1 MKISKVTIVFLLPLC
16 LFLGGCES
24 IKNITDPLGDDKE
37 ENKDAKNETNDSK
50 AVKADEINLY
60 FVRPADVLTIGQ
72 DVELYLDDDEIGEL
86 SYSTKIQTTVKPGTY
101 ELATKVGWSLG
112 LPVTGLGGA
121 CKFEGDY
128 KFTEKKKKKSLNHP
142 RITNYYF
149 KIVFDPGLLCGE
161 HEIIGIVESEYS
173 DLAADIE

>member
-1 MKISKVTIVFLLPLC
+1 MKISKVTIAFLLPLC
-16 LFLGGCES
+16 LLLGVCES
-24 IKNITDPLGDDKE
+24 IKNITDPLADDKE
-37 ENKDAKNETNDSK
+37 ENKDVKNETNDSK
-50 AVKADEINLY
+50 AVKVDEINLY

-72 DVELYLDDDEIGEL
+72 DVELYVDDDEVGEL

-101 ELATKVGWSLG
+101 ELATKVGWSLS

-128 KFTEKKKKKSLNHP
+128 KFTEE
-142 RITNYYF
+142 NYYF

>member
-1 MKISKVTIVFLLPLC
+1 MKISKVTIAFLLPLC

-24 IKNITDPLGDDKE
+24 IKNITDPLGDDKKK
-37 ENKDAKNETNDSK
+37 NKDAKTETKDTNS
-50 AVKADEINLY
+50 VKADEINLY

-72 DVELYLDDDEIGEL
+72 DVELYLDDDEVGEL
-86 SYSTKIQTTVKPGTY
+86 SYSTKFQTTVKPGTY
-101 ELATKVGWSLG
+101 ELATKVGWSLS

-128 KFTEKKKKKSLNHP
+128 KFTEE
-142 RITNYYF
+142 NYYF

-173 DLAADIE
+173 DLAADID

>member
-1 MKISKVTIVFLLPLC
+1 MKISKVTIAFLLPLC

-24 IKNITDPLGDDKE
+24 IKNITDPLADDKE
-37 ENKDAKNETNDSK
+37 ENKDVKNETNDSK
-50 AVKADEINLY
+50 AVKVDEINLY

-72 DVELYLDDDEIGEL
+72 DVELYVDDDEVGEL

-101 ELATKVGWSLG
+101 ELATKVGWSLS

-128 KFTEKKKKKSLNHP
+128 KFTEE
-142 RITNYYF
+142 NYYF

-161 HEIIGIVESEYS
+161 HEIIGILESEYS

>member
-1 MKISKVTIVFLLPLC
+1 MKISKVTIAFLLPLC
-16 LFLGGCES
+16 LLLGGCES
-24 IKNITDPLGDDKE
+24 IKNITDPLADDKE
-37 ENKDAKNETNDSK
+37 ENKDVKNETNDSK
-50 AVKADEINLY
+50 AVKVDEINLY

-72 DVELYLDDDEIGEL
+72 DVELYVDDDEVGEL
-86 SYSTKIQTTVKPGTY
+86 SYSTKFQTTVKPGTY
-101 ELATKVGWSLG
+101 ELATKVGWSLS

-128 KFTEKKKKKSLNHP
+128 KFTEE
-142 RITNYYF
+142 NYYF

-161 HEIIGIVESEYS
+161 HEIIGILESEYS

>member
-1 MKISKVTIVFLLPLC
+1 MKISKVTIAFLLPLC

-24 IKNITDPLGDDKE
+24 IKNITDPLGDDKKKS
-37 ENKDAKNETNDSK
+37 KDAKTDTKDTNS
-50 AVKADEINLY
+50 VKADEINLY

-72 DVELYLDDDEIGEL
+72 DVELYVDDDEIGEL

-101 ELATKVGWSLG
+101 ELATKVGWSLS

-128 KFTEKKKKKSLNHP
+128 KFTEE
-142 RITNYYF
+142 NYYF

>member
-1 MKISKVTIVFLLPLC
+1 MKISKVTIAFLLPLC
-16 LFLGGCES
+16 LLLGGCES
-24 IKNITDPLGDDKE
+24 IKNITDPLADDKE
-37 ENKDAKNETNDSK
+37 ENKDVKNETNDSK
-50 AVKADEINLY
+50 AVKVDEINLY

-72 DVELYLDDDEIGEL
+72 DVELYVDDDEVGEL

-101 ELATKVGWSLG
+101 ELATKVGWSLS

-128 KFTEKKKKKSLNHP
+128 KFTEE
-142 RITNYYF
+142 NYYF

-173 DLAADIE
+173 DLAADIK

>member
-1 MKISKVTIVFLLPLC
+1 MKISKVTIAILLPLF

-37 ENKDAKNETNDSK
+37 ENKDNNEKETNESK
-50 AVKADEINLY
+50 EVKVDQINLY
-60 FVRPADVLTIGQ
+60 FVRPADPLTIGQ
-72 DVELYLDDDEIGEL
+72 DVELYVDDDEVGEL

-101 ELATKVGWSLG
+101 ELATKVGWSLS

-121 CKFEGDY
+121 CKYEGDF
-128 KFTEKKKKKSLNHP
+128 KFTEK
-142 RITNYYF
+142 NYYF

-161 HEIIGIVESEYS
+161 HEIIGILESEYS
-173 DLAADIE
+173 NLAADVD

>member
-1 MKISKVTIVFLLPLC
+1 MKISKVTIAILLPLF

-37 ENKDAKNETNDSK
+37 ENKDAKKETNESK
-50 AVKADEINLY
+50 EFKIDQINLY
-60 FVRPADVLTIGQ
+60 FVRPADPLTIGQ
-72 DVELYLDDDEIGEL
+72 DVELYVDDDEVGEL

-101 ELATKVGWSLG
+101 ELATKVGWSLS

-121 CKFEGDY
+121 CKFEDDY
-128 KFTEKKKKKSLNHP
+128 KFTEE
-142 RITNYYF
+142 NYYF

-161 HEIIGIVESEYS
+161 HEIIGILESEYL
-173 DLAADIE
+173 DLAAAID

>member
-60 FVRPADVLTIGQ
+60 FV
-72 DVELYLDDDEIGEL
+72 
-86 SYSTKIQTTVKPGTY
+86 
-101 ELATKVGWSLG
+101 
-112 LPVTGLGGA
+112 
-121 CKFEGDY
+121 
-128 KFTEKKKKKSLNHP
+128 SLNYL
-142 RITNYYF
+142 I
-149 KIVFDPGLLCGE
+149 
-161 HEIIGIVESEYS
+161 
-173 DLAADIE
+173 

>member
-1 MKISKVTIVFLLPLC
+1 MKISKVTIAFLLPLC
-16 LFLGGCES
+16 LLLGGCES
-24 IKNITDPLGDDKE
+24 IKNITDPLADDKE
-37 ENKDAKNETNDSK
+37 ENKDVKNETNDSK
-50 AVKADEINLY
+50 AVKVDKINLY

-72 DVELYLDDDEIGEL
+72 DVELYLDDDEVGEL

-101 ELATKVGWSLG
+101 ELATKVGWSLS

-128 KFTEKKKKKSLNHP
+128 KFTEE
-142 RITNYYF
+142 NYYF

-161 HEIIGIVESEYS
+161 HEIIGILESEYS

>member
-1 MKISKVTIVFLLPLC
+1 MTKKKIKMSKMKPMSN
-16 LFLGGCES
+16 ES
-24 IKNITDPLGDDKE
+24 N
-37 ENKDAKNETNDSK
+37 
-50 AVKADEINLY
+50 AVKVDQINLY
-60 FVRPADVLTIGQ
+60 FVRPADLLTIGQ
-72 DVELYLDDDEIGEL
+72 DVELYVDDDEVGEL

-101 ELATKVGWSLG
+101 ELATKVGWSLS

-128 KFTEKKKKKSLNHP
+128 KFTEE
-142 RITNYYF
+142 NYYF

-161 HEIIGIVESEYS
+161 HEIIGILESEYS